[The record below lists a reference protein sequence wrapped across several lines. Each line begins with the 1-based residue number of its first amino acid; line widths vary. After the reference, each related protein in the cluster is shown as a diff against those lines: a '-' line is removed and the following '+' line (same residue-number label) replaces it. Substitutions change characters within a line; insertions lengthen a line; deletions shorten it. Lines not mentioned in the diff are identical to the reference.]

1 MLHDLFGG
9 LPVPAAYVAG
19 PDLVFEFAN
28 DAYRHLVGCEDLLGQ
43 PLSEA
48 LPELA
53 AQSRA
58 ELITAVLE
66 SGQPFRGYETELSVR
81 RVGAS
86 APEAVFVEC
95 LYQPVQSVDGRAD
108 GVLLL
113 VSDVTEQVSDRR
125 RQEALTAQL
134 AATQERYQTL
144 FETMPQGVI
153 YYDTNGLILG
163 ANPAAAQILG
173 VDEDEMIT
181 WPLAGAS
188 QSVHEDGSPLA
199 PADFPVTVALR
210 TGEVV
215 TDVVIGV
222 PHGRTGELRWLTITA
237 VPDALDDQGRPQRA
251 YAMFRDLTNERRAA
265 AALREGTELM
275 GRLREA
281 NVIGVVVNGE
291 DHVHDANDAFLDI
304 IGYTR
309 EDVEAGFITRELIT
323 APEWVDADADAY
335 KQLKRTG
342 AFRPYEKEYVHRD
355 GHRVPVLVGA
365 AVVRYQPLRWVTY
378 IVDLTARQRAEHE
391 RALLLARERTARAEA
406 DGAQERV
413 AFLLQAGDM
422 VAAAQDRHELLQHA
436 ALLVVHSLADFC
448 LVFLPGPD
456 GVLRAI
462 SIAHR
467 EPGGGVDFTD
477 LRAEPVPALGTAVVR
492 SAYVSGTTGLIRDAA
507 IHMAPDVEDTPP
519 LRDIVARIRPGNVMV
534 TPLMAGSGPLGVLA
548 VGRGA
553 DHPSFTDTDVA
564 VVEGLARQT
573 AVGLANAA
581 ISARDHTV
589 AETLQRSVLPDT
601 LPDIPGLDLAVR
613 YLPGTAGVDVGGD
626 WYDAFPLDDGRVGLV
641 IGDVVGH
648 NVGSASIMGQVR
660 HLLRAYAVDRMQP
673 ADVLRRT
680 ARAQAKLLPD
690 ALATVVYALLDPAT
704 GDLTYANAGHPPP
717 VWATASGQAGY
728 LDDAAGVMLGVPVE
742 PCFTVGHR
750 TLEPGTSL
758 MFYTDGLIEDRG
770 RDITDGL
777 SALADVMGEVMGSP
791 APLSAEQ
798 TCAVVQAALL
808 GDTPRAD
815 DVCLLAVRL
824 TGLRRPAAKVIPR
837 LTKRKKEHDTGTRR
851 PYHDKTVTAQRRNVI
866 SSQDVSHDFN
876 RIRPSHADA
885 PLRMGRRRGRPRATS
900 ATAGRRDQPRVAG
913 PGSDAGGPGCRAR
926 GRARDRLGHRTRCRP
941 ERLRPAADLDPGH
954 AGRIRSGVVADG
966 SGG

>member
-1 MLHDLFGG
+1 M
-9 LPVPAAYVAG
+9 AG
-19 PDLVFEFAN
+19 PDLVFEFVN
-28 DAYRHLVGCEDLLGQ
+28 DAYQQLVGCADLLGQ

-53 AQSRA
+53 AQGRA
-58 ELITAVLE
+58 ELIGAVLE

-95 LYQPVQSVDGRAD
+95 LYQPVLGADGRAS

-113 VSDVTEQVSDRR
+113 VSDVTEQVRDRR
-125 RQEALTAQL
+125 RQEALATQL

-144 FETMPQGVI
+144 FETLPQGVI
-153 YYDTNGLILG
+153 YYDTNSLILG
-163 ANPAAAQILG
+163 ANPAAGEILG
-173 VDEDEMIT
+173 FDEDEMIT
-181 WPLAGAS
+181 WPLATAS
-188 QSVHEDGSPLA
+188 QAIHEDGTPLA
-199 PADFPVTVALR
+199 ADDFPVTVALR

-215 TDVVIGV
+215 TDVVLGV
-222 PHGRTGELRWLTITA
+222 LHGRTGELRWLRITA
-237 VPDALDDQGRPQRA
+237 VPDARDDQGRPQRA
-251 YAMFRDLTNERRAA
+251 YAMFRDLTKERRAA

-291 DHVHDANDAFLDI
+291 DHVHDANDAFLDL

-309 EDVEAGFITRELIT
+309 EDVEAGLISRELIT
-323 APEWVDADADAY
+323 APEWVDADADAHE
-335 KQLKRTG
+335 QLRRTG

-365 AVVRYQPLRWVTY
+365 ALISYQPLRWVTY
-378 IVDLTARQRAEHE
+378 IVDLTGRQRAEHE

-448 LVFLPGPD
+448 LVFLPGRD
-456 GVLRAI
+456 GVLQAI

-467 EPGGGVDFTD
+467 EPGGGVEFTD
-477 LRAEPVPALGTAVVR
+477 LRAEPVPALGTAIVR
-492 SAYVSGTTGLIRDAA
+492 SAYVNGTTGLIRDAA
-507 IHMAPDVEDTPP
+507 THMAPHVEGTPP
-519 LRDIVARIRPGNVMV
+519 LRDIVARIHPGNVMV

-548 VGRGA
+548 VGRSA

-564 VVEGLARQT
+564 VVEELARQT

-626 WYDAFPLDDGRVGLV
+626 WYDAFPLDGGRVGLV

-660 HLLRAYAVDRMQP
+660 HLLRAYAVDRVQP

-680 ARAQAKLLPD
+680 AQAQARLLPD

-704 GDLTYANAGHPPP
+704 GELTYANAGHPPP

-728 LDDAAGVMLGVPVE
+728 LDDASGVMLGVPVE

-777 SALADVMGEVMGSP
+777 SALADAMAGVMGSP
-791 APLSAEQ
+791 APPSAER

-815 DVCLLAVRL
+815 DVCLLAVRVI
-824 TGLRRPAAKVIPR
+824 GLRRAGAKVTSR
-837 LTKRKKEHDTGTRR
+837 LTKRKKLHDTRTWRSGRG
-851 PYHDKTVTAQRRNVI
+851 KTVTAQRRNVI
-866 SSQDVSHDFN
+866 GSQDASHDFN
-876 RIRPSHADA
+876 RHRPSHADP
-885 PLRMGRRRGRPRATS
+885 PLRMGRGRGRPGPS
-900 ATAGRRDQPRVAG
+900 PATAGRRDQPRDAG
-913 PGSDAGGPGCRAR
+913 PGSDAGSPGRGAR
-926 GRARDRLGHRTRCRP
+926 GGARDRLGHRARCRP
-941 ERLRPAADLDPGH
+941 ERLRPAADLDSGH
-954 AGRIRSGVVADG
+954 AGCVRGRVVADR
-966 SGG
+966 SGR